1 MTIPDQERKLPKP
14 VNPETEPIINSP
26 YREPEW
32 HWQLNSQAKAISPA
46 LPGRRI
52 AQDVSPVAGSKN
64 VQGTEMAGFGAEWPP
79 LELVNR
85 IRELVQEWVGQ
96 DYPGV
101 TSTTKRLIGHW
112 TADEDQDEYAY
123 RFYYAQLDAV
133 LTHIY
138 LIEVPPTEI
147 VHELEDVNGKRND
160 GICRLAH
167 KMATGTG
174 KTVAMAMLIAWQVT
188 NHHANPNDERFVRR
202 FLLVTPGLTVKER
215 LESSLNP
222 NSPNN
227 DYTEFGILP
236 PGDDW
241 EQALS
246 LAQVSITNYHQ
257 FEARTVAENPSR
269 VADDLLSGGA
279 KPPTPEERQDRR
291 ETPAEIVQR
300 VTDSK
305 SNPYG
310 QVMVINDESHHCHRG
325 NPSGLPEN
333 TVWFTGLTYLRDAG
347 LLQHV
352 ADMSATPIY
361 IAQSNPSP
369 VEWIVSDYSLVDAIE
384 AGLVKI
390 PQVPTATGSGQLPK
404 YRDLYNETDP
414 QQRRSF
420 NLADQANNALIKE
433 ALSALCEEHATMTHD
448 WEQMHSAR
456 QAQRDPDD
464 EPEPL
469 EMPVIAIV
477 MDNISHA
484 NAMFEY
490 ISTGAANAP
499 LLCNYTHAGGTE
511 LLPEPRTIIVHSQ
524 MEEGRE
530 LSQSVSRFIR
540 PLAEV
545 YRANPKYGF
554 TDRDR
559 PGEIIRRVMNTVG
572 RPRQPG
578 ESVRCVI
585 SVAMLTEGWDAKTVT
600 HMLGFRAFGSSLLCE
615 QVAGRTLRRV
625 TRDYDHTGQRFTA
638 EYARILGIPFP
649 QYEQPS
655 TPGPCPKC
663 GQEPCQCPPVPTIEI
678 RLKLDRPDLQVDW
691 PNITRLQRARN
702 ADAITLSPLA
712 ENLVDNHVVG
722 DPNADTTILEGQ
734 VGPELEIQGPD
745 AFSNNHFLFQVAAQ
759 ATRNIITDLENT
771 AEADRDD
778 SQHYTVKANRLF
790 SQSLSIAQLYS
801 RNGKLR
807 GPGERSNW
815 PGQGPAIAQTAQW
828 LQRNIH
834 VAKPSNGNSP
844 IMRAV
849 GTTRQPWLTTDTFR
863 SYRASFDP
871 QLIYGPTQKSP
882 ITHAH
887 CDSNWEVQVAQHLDE
902 LPEIVRWVRNHR
914 LNWAIPYVVDG
925 EQHRYLPDF
934 IAVAPLDNGTE
945 LNIVIEVKGQERPHD
960 PDKRRWAGQY
970 WVPAVNRHDEYGYAN
985 NKVWD
990 YLYLD
995 NYPLIQG
1002 AKDAITALINKH
1014 KQSAGTA

>member
-1 MTIPDQERKLPKP
+1 MTTANQERKLPKP
-14 VNPETEPIINSP
+14 VNPEVEPIINSP

-64 VQGTEMAGFGAEWPP
+64 VQGTETAGLGAEWPP

-85 IRELVQEWVGQ
+85 IRILAQEWVGQ

-101 TSTTKRLIGHW
+101 TATTKRLIAHW
-112 TADEDQDEYAY
+112 TADEDQDEYAF

-138 LIEVPPTEI
+138 LTEVAPPDI
-147 VHELEDVNGKRND
+147 VQEVEEVNRTRND
-160 GICRLAH
+160 GIYRLAH

-174 KTVAMAMLIAWQVT
+174 KTVAMAMLIAWQVA
-188 NHHANPNDERFVRR
+188 NHHSNPNDDRFVRR

-236 PGDDW
+236 PGEDW
-241 EQALS
+241 EQALD
-246 LAQVSITNYHQ
+246 LAQVRIANYHQ
-257 FEARTVAENPSR
+257 FEARTVTENPSR
-269 VADDLLSGGA
+269 VAGDLLDGGA
-279 KPPTPEERQDRR
+279 KPPTPAERQDRM
-291 ETPAEIVQR
+291 ETPAEIVER

-310 QVMVINDESHHCHRG
+310 RVMVINDESHHCHRG
-325 NPSGLPEN
+325 DPLRQPQN

-347 LLQHV
+347 LLHYV

-361 IAQSNPSP
+361 IAQSNPRP

-404 YRDLYNETDP
+404 YRDLYNETETK
-414 QQRRSF
+414 QRGSF
-420 NLADQANNALIKE
+420 NLKDQANNALLKE
-433 ALSALCEEHATMTHD
+433 AFSALCEEHATMTND
-448 WEQMHSAR
+448 WEKINSAR
-456 QAQRDPDD
+456 QALRDPED
-464 EPEPL
+464 ERDPL
-469 EMPVIAIV
+469 EVPVIAIV
-477 MDNISHA
+477 MNNITNA

-490 ISTGAANAP
+490 ISTGTANAP
-499 LLCNYTHAGGTE
+499 LLCNYTHPGGTE

-530 LSQSVSRFIR
+530 LSQTVSRYIR

-545 YRANPKYGF
+545 YRTNPKYGF

-572 RPRQPG
+572 RPGQPG

-585 SVAMLTEGWDAKTVT
+585 SVGMLTEGWDAKTVT

-625 TRDYDHTGQRFTA
+625 SRDYDHTGQRFTA

-649 QYEQPS
+649 QYEQPG
-655 TPGPCPKC
+655 PGTPCPKC
-663 GQEPCQCPPVPTIEI
+663 GDEPCQCPPVPTIEI

-702 ADAITLSPLA
+702 ADAITLFPLA
-712 ENLVDNHVVG
+712 ENLVDNHILG
-722 DPNADTTILEGQ
+722 DPNADTHDFGR
-734 VGPELEIQGPD
+734 P
-745 AFSNNHFLFQVAAQ
+745 SR
-759 ATRNIITDLENT
+759 TRIGNT
-771 AEADRDD
+771 
-778 SQHYTVKANRLF
+778 
-790 SQSLSIAQLYS
+790 
-801 RNGKLR
+801 
-807 GPGERSNW
+807 
-815 PGQGPAIAQTAQW
+815 
-828 LQRNIH
+828 
-834 VAKPSNGNSP
+834 
-844 IMRAV
+844 RA
-849 GTTRQPWLTTDTFR
+849 G
-863 SYRASFDP
+863 
-871 QLIYGPTQKSP
+871 
-882 ITHAH
+882 
-887 CDSNWEVQVAQHLDE
+887 C
-902 LPEIVRWVRNHR
+902 
-914 LNWAIPYVVDG
+914 
-925 EQHRYLPDF
+925 
-934 IAVAPLDNGTE
+934 
-945 LNIVIEVKGQERPHD
+945 PH
-960 PDKRRWAGQY
+960 Q
-970 WVPAVNRHDEYGYAN
+970 
-985 NKVWD
+985 
-990 YLYLD
+990 
-995 NYPLIQG
+995 
-1002 AKDAITALINKH
+1002 
-1014 KQSAGTA
+1014 